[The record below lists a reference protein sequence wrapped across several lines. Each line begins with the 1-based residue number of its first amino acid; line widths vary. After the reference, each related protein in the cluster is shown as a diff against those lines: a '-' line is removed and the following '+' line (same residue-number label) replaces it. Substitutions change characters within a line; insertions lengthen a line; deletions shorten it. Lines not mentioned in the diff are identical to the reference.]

1 MQLTKDTTI
10 RFKICQPTSFPE
22 YCGNNTGDSFMI
34 FKNKNSADCIKIAGK
49 NSTQKKT
56 NFFGK

>member
-1 MQLTKDTTI
+1 
-10 RFKICQPTSFPE
+10 
-22 YCGNNTGDSFMI
+22 MI